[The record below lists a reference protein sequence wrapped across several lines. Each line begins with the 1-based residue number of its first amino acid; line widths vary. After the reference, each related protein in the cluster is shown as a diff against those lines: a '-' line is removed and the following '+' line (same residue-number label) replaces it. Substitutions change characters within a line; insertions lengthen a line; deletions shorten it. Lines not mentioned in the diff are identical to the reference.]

1 MLNIKY
7 HTLKSRFP
15 TGSGRWPAFI
25 TAMLSMILTLLLT
38 TPSQAQQ
45 QQTMNLDS
53 ILLRISRNNP
63 MLQEYDLRAKAMDA
77 YAEGAKGLMAPMVGA
92 GVFQTPYPGG
102 EAMEPQDNG
111 MLMLSAEQD
120 ITNPAK
126 LRAREKYMKSKA
138 AIETAGRDVTFNELR
153 AQTKAAYYNWVVL
166 EKKMAVLKENE
177 RIMAYMLKLAK
188 IRYPYS
194 QGNLGSVYKAEARLH
209 EVENMQL
216 MTASQIAQ
224 QNVQL
229 NILMN
234 QPQDNRFKID
244 TLVEVPNNI
253 LLAADT
259 AFLGNVRSDVRQLDR
274 TIESMRLN
282 TELERLERKPDF
294 RLRFDH
300 MLPRSNMMPKQFT
313 AMAMMSIPIAPWAS
327 KMYKADTKGMNLEIA
342 AMQKERENMLNE
354 AQGMVH
360 NMALELNAKREQA
373 ENYRT
378 KIIPALQ
385 KNYDVTMLAY
395 EQNSA
400 ELPMVIDAWEALDM
414 GQMEYLNTLQDLY
427 LMIVNYEKEIEK

>member
-1 MLNIKY
+1 MLNIKS
-7 HTLKSRFP
+7 HTFIGHALKGIRKAYAV
-15 TGSGRWPAFI
+15 AFVVF
-25 TAMLSMILTLLLT
+25 ALLLSI
-38 TPSQAQQ
+38 PSMA

-53 ILLRISRNNP
+53 VLQKISRNNP
-63 MLQEYDLRAKAMDA
+63 MLQEYDLRAQAMDA
-77 YAEGAKGLMAPMVGA
+77 YAEGAKSLMAPMVGA
-92 GVFQTPYPGG
+92 GVFQSPYPGS
-102 EAMEPQDNG
+102 EVMEPQDKG
-111 MLMLSAEQD
+111 MLMFSAEQD
-120 ITNPAK
+120 IANPAK

-138 AIETAGRDVTFNELR
+138 ANETVGRSVTFNELR
-153 AQTKAAYYNWVVL
+153 AQAKATYYTWVVL
-166 EKKMAVLKENE
+166 EKKMAVLKDNE
-177 RIMAYMLKLAK
+177 HIMAYMLKLAK

-244 TLVEVPNNI
+244 TLIELPDNI
-253 LLAADT
+253 LLAVDT
-259 AFLGNVRSDVRQLDR
+259 AFLSGVRSDVRQMDT

-282 TELERLERKPDF
+282 TELEQLERKPDF

-300 MLPRSNMMPKQFT
+300 MLPRSNMMPNQFT

-327 KMYKADTKGMNLEIA
+327 KMYKANTKGMNLEIA
-342 AMQKERENMLNE
+342 GMQKQRESMLNE
-354 AQGMVH
+354 AQGMVR
-360 NMALELNAKREQA
+360 NMALKLNAKREQT

-400 ELPMVIDAWEALDM
+400 ELPMVIDAWEALNM
-414 GQMEYLNTLQDLY
+414 GQMEYINNLQELY
-427 LMIVNYEKEIEK
+427 LMVVNYEKEIEK